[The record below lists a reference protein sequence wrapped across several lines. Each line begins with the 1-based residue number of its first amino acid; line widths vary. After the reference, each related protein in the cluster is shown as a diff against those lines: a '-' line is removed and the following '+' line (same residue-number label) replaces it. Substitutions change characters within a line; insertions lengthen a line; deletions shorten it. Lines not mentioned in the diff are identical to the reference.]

1 MRNYDKELKKLGV
14 TCLHVGGRLERKM
27 PVEGAV
33 FEIEDSICMCY
44 ISLENPTRQEIDAV
58 QNRAVD
64 ARLTS
69 VDGILFVCLNIGG
82 VLSFD
87 MPFNMCLYDSF
98 RLEEP
103 AGHGYVMPI
112 VFADQRTNV
121 IKALRVIGFDES
133 FSRKLYELCRKQW
146 NEGVADYDIR
156 LQAVNVRYTTR
167 QLMEKCCARFMTD
180 GNRLCSCV
188 REDNKESG
196 L

>member
-1 MRNYDKELKKLGV
+1 MRNFDEELKRLGV
-14 TCLHVGGRLERKM
+14 TCLHVGGKLEKKT

-33 FEIEDSICMCY
+33 FEIEDSMCMCY

-64 ARLTS
+64 VRLTS

-82 VLSFD
+82 VLFFD
-87 MPFNMCLYDSF
+87 MPFNMCLYDGF

-103 AGHGYVMPI
+103 VGHRYVMLI

-121 IKALRVIGFDES
+121 IKALRGIGFDES

-146 NEGVADYDIR
+146 NEGVADYDVR
-156 LQAVNVRYTTR
+156 LQAVNANYTTQ
-167 QLMEKCCARFMTD
+167 QLMQKCCARFVAD